1 MGDEDGRPS
10 TNGSG
15 KRVQADSAAA
25 RIKPRARRRGTTKVT
40 GRGETPD
47 KPPDTHSSRFR
58 VSERATHGGVLGV
71 RVSDFFGELAK
82 QLAGRWLS
90 LLVIPGVL
98 FLAAGWTGLSLRQAD
113 ALDAHRLTGVAGDT
127 ATKIAGWPG
136 STQAL
141 AAVGL
146 LLAAVAVG
154 LVVQALVGPV
164 RALCLGQWTGR
175 ALGRLAGSRTRRR
188 QDRWREL
195 YRERA
200 ALEMVHPAHDRTTEQ
215 QRRIDQMAARTNQI
229 AMAEPGSPT
238 WMGDRMHALT
248 QVATDRY
255 GLDLAFGWPR
265 LWLVLPD
272 SVRAEIN
279 TAQSGYASAV
289 FTIAWSLP
297 YLALSVLWWPAAL
310 AGAVIAAA
318 GRSRARAKITNLT
331 ELAEAALDVHG
342 RSLAIALGVAEPTS
356 TGPLTADEG
365 RHITDIARKGR

>member
-1 MGDEDGRPS
+1 M
-10 TNGSG
+10 
-15 KRVQADSAAA
+15 
-25 RIKPRARRRGTTKVT
+25 T
-40 GRGETPD
+40 GQGEASD
-47 KPPDTHSSRFR
+47 KPPDKPSSRFR

-98 FLAAGWTGLSLRQAD
+98 FLAAGWTGLSLHQAD

-141 AAVGL
+141 AVVGL

-175 ALGRLAGSRTRRR
+175 ALRRLAGSRTRHR
-188 QDRWREL
+188 QGRWREL

-248 QVATDRY
+248 QVATNRY
-255 GLDLAFGWPR
+255 GLDLTFGWPR

-279 TAQSGYASAV
+279 TAQSGYATAV

-297 YLALSVLWWPAAL
+297 YLALGVLWWPAAL

-342 RSLAIALGVAEPTS
+342 RSLAIALGVAAPTS